1 MKLITVKD
9 LKKTLRGLPDD
20 AIVCCQSDSEGN
32 ETSTCLG
39 IFVEE
44 VGKPMSYTY
53 ADGKVYNYVQ
63 GDNIIGIDLDKDKG
77 KIVVIL
83 QPSL

>member
-44 VGKPMSYTY
+44 VGKPMSYKY
-53 ADGKVYNYVQ
+53 GDGDVFNYIQ
-63 GDNIIGIDLDKDKG
+63 GDNIIGIDVNQDKG

>member
-1 MKLITVKD
+1 MKMITVKD

-44 VGKPMSYTY
+44 VGKPMSYKY
-53 ADGKVYNYVQ
+53 GDGKVFNYIQ
-63 GDNIIGIDLDKDKG
+63 GDNIIGIDVNQDKG

>member
-1 MKLITVKD
+1 MKTITVKD

-44 VGKPMSYTY
+44 VGKPMSYKY
-53 ADGKVYNYVQ
+53 PDGTVFNYTQ
-63 GDNIIGIDLDKDKG
+63 GDNIIGIDLTTDKG